1 MSNLDVFIGEFY
13 ETFEEELTPILYTL
27 FQKVEKHFLIHFM
40 RSILPWHQ
48 KQMKIIKKYYKPTS
62 LKNLDVKIFNEILQN
77 QIQQCGKN
85 YALWLVNLFQVCKDD
100 SISETQ

>member
-40 RSILPWHQ
+40 RSILP
-48 KQMKIIKKYYKPTS
+48 
-62 LKNLDVKIFNEILQN
+62 
-77 QIQQCGKN
+77 
-85 YALWLVNLFQVCKDD
+85 
-100 SISETQ
+100 